1 MADRVLEPVTVDD
14 TNKNNSRP
22 ANKVSPNLYYFDIA
36 LADSLIDLESR
47 LDRLV
52 IHLQT

>member
-14 TNKNNSRP
+14 TNNSRP